1 MIKITLTKI
10 FPQEA
15 KISKNKIK
23 TRRCIFFFISL
34 LYIIIVNGRS
44 LILYLIPDFDIGY
57 LLNPFFIGSRLFKVA
72 MDTYIEILFI
82 SLLVF
87 FMKYRKVYGSK
98 RTFTFNNY
106 LVLITILLLYSLSV
120 LQSVLA
126 FAWAFENIT
135 KPNESS

>member
-23 TRRCIFFFISL
+23 TRWCIFFFISL
-34 LYIIIVNGRS
+34 LYIIIVIGRS

-57 LLNPFFIGSRLFKVA
+57 LLNPIFIGSRLFKVA
-72 MDTYIEILFI
+72 MDTFIEILFI

-87 FMKYRKVYGSK
+87 FMKYRKEYGSK